1 MMWLIIV
8 FWNAASV
15 PGRMRAYTSAAAE
28 VRVNRGSTWMI
39 FAPFSWAFRIHL
51 KAMGWFSATLLPST
65 RIVLQFC
72 KSTQWLVIAPLPNE
86 APRPGTVGLCQSLAW
101 CST

>member
-1 MMWLIIV
+1 MWLIMV
-8 FWNAASV
+8 FRKAASV
-15 PGRMRAYTSAAAE
+15 PGLIRAYMSEVAD

-39 FAPFSWAFRIHL
+39 FAPFSCAFRIHL

-72 KSTQWLVIAPLPNE
+72 RSIQWLVIAPLPNE
-86 APRPGTVGLCQSLAW
+86 APRPGTVGLCQSLA
-101 CST
+101 